1 MDINMETSKKNK
13 DLQEKQ
19 VAEKYP
25 DKWKRLI
32 SYYKPYKGVFWA
44 DMFFAFLG
52 AVTTLILPLI
62 IRYVTGTLVYKPRQE
77 MFEGILICAV
87 FMVVLVLI
95 QCYSNYFISNY
106 GHVMGAKIEYDMRNE
121 IFGHFQKLSF
131 SFYDNQKVGQLMS
144 RITND
149 LFEITE
155 LLHHGP
161 EEIVISV
168 IKLVGSFVVL
178 CCINVKLA
186 LASFALIPIMLVYA
200 LFLNRRMKRAFKNNR
215 AKVADIT
222 AGIED
227 NLSGIRVV
235 KSFANEDIEQEK
247 FRAGNDRFLDS
258 KKNSYRYM
266 GQYHS
271 GLGAFVTMITVVVIV
286 TGAFLMNDGSLETT
300 DLLTFLLYISNF
312 TEPVKTLI
320 NFAEQ
325 FQNGMTG
332 YERFLDVMSIEP
344 DIQDR
349 ENAIDIKEV
358 QGRVNFENVTFR
370 YEDDLEN
377 VLSNV
382 NLQVEKGEYIALVGS
397 SGAGKTTL
405 CSLIPRFYETTE
417 GSIKVDGIDIK
428 DITLKSLRQSI
439 GVVQQDVYLF
449 VGSVKDNIR
458 YGKTDA
464 TDEEI
469 IEAAKNANAH
479 EFIMELPDGYDTYI
493 GQRGV
498 KLSGGQKQR
507 LSIARVFL
515 KNPPILIFD
524 EATSALD
531 NESEKVVQESLEKLA
546 KNRTTFVIA
555 HRLSTIRNAERII
568 VLTENGIEEQ
578 GTHEELMAMDG
589 IYKGLYS
596 LSR

>member
-1 MDINMETSKKNK
+1 MSKNR

-32 SYYKPYKGVFWA
+32 SYYKPYKTVFLA

-62 IRYVTGTLVYKPRQE
+62 IRYVTGNLVYRPRQE

-87 FMVVLVLI
+87 IMVVLVLI

-161 EEIVISV
+161 EEIVISA
-168 IKLVGSFVVL
+168 IKLVGSFIVL

-200 LFLNRRMKRAFKNNR
+200 LILNKRMKRAFKNNR
-215 AKVADIT
+215 AKVAEIN

-235 KSFANEDIEQEK
+235 KSFANEDIEREK

-271 GLGAFVTMITVVVIV
+271 GLGAFVTMITVVVMV
-286 TGAFLMNDGSLETT
+286 VGAMLMNEGSLETT

-344 DIQDR
+344 DIKDK
-349 ENAIDIKEV
+349 ENALEIADV
-358 QGRVNFENVTFR
+358 QGRVAFENVTFR

-377 VLSNV
+377 VLANV

-405 CSLIPRFYETTE
+405 CSLIPRFYEATE
-417 GSIKVDGIDIK
+417 GCIKVDGVDIRDIK
-428 DITLKSLRQSI
+428 LKNLRQNI

-458 YGKTDA
+458 YGKPDA

>member
-1 MDINMETSKKNK
+1 MSKNR

-32 SYYKPYKGVFWA
+32 SYYKPYKTVFLA

-62 IRYVTGTLVYKPRQE
+62 IRYVTGTLVYRPRQE

-87 FMVVLVLI
+87 IMVVLVLI

-106 GHVMGAKIEYDMRNE
+106 GHVMGARIEYDMRNE

-149 LFEITE
+149 LFDITE

-161 EEIVISV
+161 EEVVISA

-178 CCINVKLA
+178 MCINWKLA
-186 LASFALIPIMLVYA
+186 LASFVLIPIMLVYA
-200 LFLNRRMKRAFKNNR
+200 LFLNKRMKRAFKNNR
-215 AKVADIT
+215 AKVADIN
-222 AGIED
+222 ANIED

-247 FRAGNDRFLDS
+247 FKEGNDRFLES

-271 GLGAFVTMITVVVIV
+271 GLGAFVTLITVVVIV
-286 TGAFLMNDGSLETT
+286 VGALLMSEGDIATT

-325 FQNGMTG
+325 FQNGMTS
-332 YERFLDVMSIEP
+332 YERFLDVMSIVP
-344 DIQDR
+344 DIQDK
-349 ENAIDIKEV
+349 ENAVEIGNV
-358 QGRVNFENVTFR
+358 QGRVSFENVSFR
-370 YEDDLEN
+370 YEEDLEN
-377 VLSNV
+377 VLSGV

-417 GSIKVDGIDIK
+417 GSIKIDDM
-428 DITLKSLRQSI
+428 DIRDISLKSLRQNI

-458 YGKTDA
+458 YGKPNA

-479 EFIMELPDGYDTYI
+479 DFIMELPDGYDTYI

-568 VLTENGIEEQ
+568 VLTEDGIAEQ
-578 GTHEELMAMDG
+578 GSHDELMEMDG